1 MTTGTHGQDPHE
13 RREEARRWESAHRRQ
28 RFLTGVC
35 VLLLGVVIGLV
46 WVSYP
51 MLRRPDASAR
61 EIPTLK
67 DTVDTVRANA
77 KQAEERTAD
86 ASKAQAQALKDEA
99 AKLGHDLRVHLQDA
113 EKRASASAQ
122 AAYANLEARL
132 DGEKKDRTKGIAEL
146 KDRVSGLEAERAAD
160 KTQIAQLSQEVHELH
175 EQTASKSAQEENQ
188 LADLSGSLK
197 GHPEGIER
205 IPFEATKDR
214 DSGLGDGIYLH
225 VSDTDVSYGRVSGWM
240 WLASDDRLIWLRKQ
254 GTQRPVVFYGLR
266 DGQKRELV
274 ITNVAENS
282 IAGYLLL
289 PKKQAGQDTPSPA
302 SAD

>member
-1 MTTGTHGQDPHE
+1 M
-13 RREEARRWESAHRRQ
+13 
-28 RFLTGVC
+28 
-35 VLLLGVVIGLV
+35 
-46 WVSYP
+46 
-51 MLRRPDASAR
+51 R

-67 DTVDTVRANA
+67 DRVDALRANA
-77 KQAEERTAD
+77 KQTEERAAD
-86 ASKAQAQALKDEA
+86 ASKAQAQSLRGEA
-99 AKLGHDLRVHLQDA
+99 AKLGHDLRVHVQDA

-122 AAYANLEARL
+122 SAYANLEARL
-132 DGEKKDRTKGIAEL
+132 DGEKQDRTQGIAEL
-146 KDRVSGLEAERAAD
+146 KDRVSGLESERAAD

-175 EQTASKSAQEENQ
+175 KQTATRSAEKQNQ
-188 LADLSGSLK
+188 LANLSESLK
-197 GHPEGIER
+197 GHPDGIER

-225 VSDTDVSYGRVSGWM
+225 VSDTDVSYGQVSGWM
-240 WLASDDRLIWLRKQ
+240 WLASDGRLIWLRKQ
-254 GTQRPVVFYGLR
+254 GTQEPVVFYGLR

-289 PKKQAGQDTPSPA
+289 PKQAGQDAPTPA